1 MPWQHTDPHTP
12 GSTHRTSTHSSHP
25 PRIRSDASIAFS
37 SDSVTQVKTFP
48 RHNYGDMTS
57 RTKRMV
63 QVFAASKR
71 LLLCDWNQ
79 GFRNCGDS
87 AFVL

>member
-1 MPWQHTDPHTP
+1 MAA
-12 GSTHRTSTHSSHP
+12 HRPSRPYPSSH
-25 PRIRSDASIAFS
+25 RSDASIAF
-37 SDSVTQVKTFP
+37 DSVTQVKTFP

>member
-1 MPWQHTDPHTP
+1 MCAWQQTQDPHTP
-12 GSTHRTSTHSSHP
+12 PIHA
-25 PRIRSDASIAFS
+25 IRFRRSRFLLAF
-37 SDSVTQVKTFP
+37 DSVTQVKTFP

>member
-1 MPWQHTDPHTP
+1 MAGFPLMEIPKEKV
-12 GSTHRTSTHSSHP
+12 
-25 PRIRSDASIAFS
+25 RS
-37 SDSVTQVKTFP
+37 FP

-57 RTKRMV
+57 RTKRMI

-71 LLLCDWNQ
+71 MLLCDWNQ

>member
-1 MPWQHTDPHTP
+1 M
-12 GSTHRTSTHSSHP
+12 
-25 PRIRSDASIAFS
+25 
-37 SDSVTQVKTFP
+37 TQ
-48 RHNYGDMTS
+48 

-71 LLLCDWNQ
+71 MLLCDWNQ